1 MMRRISSFLLMLIL
15 SISVMGCGNASAI
28 SESSN
33 ANTDISSTE
42 SNEPLSGSPLSV
54 INTTE
59 TDNVSEETTT
69 EVAEVASDSE
79 PEQDFTGSLYT
90 LPVGAKGEEWTEEQ
104 LDEYLKGCK
113 AYQDNLRTFDNGA
126 TELKF
131 DEFMSGLGFKY
142 ASAYEEERYV
152 DYVLYEKTV
161 GSTKFV
167 VQLTSMSDVN
177 ICADNG
183 KESVVVFLSGNAS
196 HSLTEDHSFI
206 STGYL
211 THGKLIRGERAVF
224 VKGACTSLIQVAE
237 GKMDFA
243 RLPFALEYGFAYAQD
258 GSVGIQTAVD
268 YATIAGKPG
277 FIKEDVYPE

>member
-15 SISVMGCGNASAI
+15 SISVMGCGNASASSENANSNNDSTPATENSPALSQGVSSTAVNDDTVSSETTMEMTEVV
-28 SESSN
+28 SES
-33 ANTDISSTE
+33 
-42 SNEPLSGSPLSV
+42 EPV
-54 INTTE
+54 QNYI
-59 TDNVSEETTT
+59 
-69 EVAEVASDSE
+69 
-79 PEQDFTGSLYT
+79 GSLYT

-104 LDEYLKGCK
+104 LDEYLKDCK

-183 KESVVVFLSGNAS
+183 RESVVVFLSGNAS

-224 VKGACTSLIQVAE
+224 VKGACASLVQVAE

-243 RLPFALEYGFAYAQD
+243 RLPFALEYDFAYAQD
-258 GSVGIQTAVD
+258 GSVGIQTAID